1 MGMAGVGTCSWD
13 RDKEQGWLLL
23 LSVLSSSDW
32 KNGDGKL
39 EPFGGAL
46 PGCTS
51 RSYSGLQHQVLCDEV
66 GHVHVHLGLL
76 YQGYLQGVHEC
87 SVDSD
92 SF

>member
-32 KNGDGKL
+32 RNGDGKL
-39 EPFGGAL
+39 EPFGGVL
-46 PGCTS
+46 PDCMS
-51 RSYSGLQHQVLCDEV
+51 RWYSDLQHLVLRDEV
-66 GHVHVHLGLL
+66 GLDHVLLVLL
-76 YQGYLQGVHEC
+76 YQGYLEGWHEC
-87 SVDSD
+87 SADSD